1 MRRRWMIVALAVAVL
16 VAGVLVAAPVL
27 ARAGGPGPATQ
38 ATVQRP
44 QAGPGWATGMGAGR
58 GMGAGPMMG
67 AGQARGMGP
76 GAGQYPDCQGLAAAP
91 SGTLTSAQKATLAA
105 IAEEEKLA
113 HDLYAAFAARYDPVV
128 FDRIAAA
135 ETRHLA
141 AVRTLLGRYRV
152 ADPTAGKAAGSF
164 ASATVQAT
172 YDRLL
177 QQGSASQRAALGV
190 GVTVEQDDIAA
201 LQQARSGL
209 TAQDVRQVYGHL
221 LTASRRHLAAFQAW
235 QR

>member
-58 GMGAGPMMG
+58 GMGGPMMS

-91 SGTLTSAQKATLAA
+91 SGTLTSTQKATLATM
-105 IAEEEKLA
+105 AEEEKLA

-135 ETRHLA
+135 ETRHRA